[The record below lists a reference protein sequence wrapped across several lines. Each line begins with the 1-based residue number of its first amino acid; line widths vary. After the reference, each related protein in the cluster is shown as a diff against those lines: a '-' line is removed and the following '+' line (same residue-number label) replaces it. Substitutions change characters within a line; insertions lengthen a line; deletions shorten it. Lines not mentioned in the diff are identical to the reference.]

1 MDGPQRVGRRQGP
14 GGPLSTPFA
23 ALDDVALGYS
33 RDPVLSGV
41 TLEIPSG
48 GFTALVGPNGAGKT
62 TFLRALLGRLP
73 ARAGTVSLDG
83 SKRLAYVPQIDAM
96 NLHWP
101 LTVGEAVSLA
111 LRARRPFGRLGSE
124 EREAVAQALTL
135 AGLEGVADRPLR
147 AVSGGQRQRAVLAQ
161 ALAQRPDALLLDEP
175 TKGLDVAAEGQFLD
189 LLKRLKDERGL
200 TILFVT
206 HSLSTALNHASQI
219 LLFHQGRVVPTTPEA
234 LMATPVLEDVY
245 GMAFVHAQRDGLRF
259 VAPAGR
265 PR

>member
-1 MDGPQRVGRRQGP
+1 MDGLQRVGHRQGP
-14 GGPLSTPFA
+14 GGRLSTPFA
-23 ALDDVALGYS
+23 ALK
-33 RDPVLSGV
+33 GV
-41 TLEIPSG
+41 TLGYAGDPILTGVTLDIPAG
-48 GFTALVGPNGAGKT
+48 GFTTIVGPNGSGKT
-62 TFLRALLGRLP
+62 TFLRALLGRLTP
-73 ARAGTVSLDG
+73 SAGTVTLDG

-111 LRARRPFGRLGSE
+111 LKARRPFGRLGAD
-124 EREAVAQALTL
+124 EREAVAQALSL
-135 AGLEGVADRPLR
+135 AGLNEAADRPLR

-206 HSLSTALNHASQI
+206 HSLATALNHASQI

-234 LMATPVLEDVY
+234 LVATNVLEEIY
-245 GMAFVHAQRDGLRF
+245 GMPFAHAERDGLRF
-259 VAPAGR
+259 VAPTGR

>member
-1 MDGPQRVGRRQGP
+1 V
-14 GGPLSTPFA
+14 SAPFA
-23 ALDDVALGYS
+23 ALTGVTLGYS
-33 RDPVLSGV
+33 GDPVLSDV
-41 TLEIPSG
+41 TLDIPAG

-62 TFLRALLGRLP
+62 TFLRALLRRLTP
-73 ARAGTVSLDG
+73 RAGSVTLDG
-83 SKRLAYVPQIDAM
+83 SKRLSYVPQLDAM
-96 NLHWP
+96 NMHWP

-111 LRARRPFGRLGSE
+111 LQARRPFGRLGAG

-135 AGLEGVADRPLR
+135 AGLDGVADRPLR

-206 HSLSTALNHASQI
+206 HALPTALNHASQI
-219 LLFHQGRVVPTTPEA
+219 LLFHQGRVVATTPEA
-234 LMATPVLEDVY
+234 LVETRVLEDVY
-245 GMAFVHAQRDGLRF
+245 GTPFVHAERDGLRF

>member
-1 MDGPQRVGRRQGP
+1 M
-14 GGPLSTPFA
+14 TAPFA
-23 ALDDVALGYS
+23 SLNAVTLGYS
-33 RDPVLSGV
+33 EAPVLSGV
-41 TLEIPSG
+41 TLDIPAG
-48 GFTALVGPNGAGKT
+48 GFTALVGPNGGGKT
-62 TFLRALLGRLP
+62 TFLRALLGRLDP
-73 ARAGTVSLDG
+73 REGTVTMDRA
-83 SKRLAYVPQIDAM
+83 KRIAYVPQLDAM
-96 NLHWP
+96 NMHWP

-111 LRARRPFGRLGSE
+111 LRARRPFGRLAAE
-124 EREAVAQALTL
+124 DTAAVAEALAL
-135 AGLEGVADRPLR
+135 AGLEAAADRPLR

-189 LLKRLKDERGL
+189 LLKRLKEERGL

-206 HSLSTALNHASQI
+206 HALATALNHASQI

-234 LMATPVLEDVY
+234 LVTTRVLEDVY
-245 GMAFVHAQRDGLRF
+245 GTPFVHAERDGLRF